1 MKDQLLG
8 RQCLTHH
15 FIGSAEEV
23 PVKKSLLTLLALTVL
38 SGISI
43 TPSAHAFA
51 EEIREIETVIE
62 KTVGTKVLWSNGH
75 SLCKRNTYGF
85 YHPAKDVV
93 VMCQENHKYDYHQLV
108 ATLKHEGWHAVQ
120 YKCNNNRAALSD
132 ELIRK
137 HMDSRT
143 SDVLHSYPHKQHR
156 SEAEA
161 RIVEKIPTANWIQ
174 GVKIYCS

>member
-1 MKDQLLG
+1 MKKCLL
-8 RQCLTHH
+8 Q
-15 FIGSAEEV
+15 
-23 PVKKSLLTLLALTVL
+23 LLALTVL

-43 TPSAHAFA
+43 TPSAHAFT
-51 EEIREIETVIE
+51 EEIRDIESVIE

-75 SLCKRNTYGF
+75 SLCKSNLYGF
-85 YHPAKDVV
+85 YNPAKDVV
-93 VMCQENHKYDYHQLV
+93 VMCQGNHRHDYGELV
-108 ATLKHEGWHAVQ
+108 GTLKHEGWHAVQ
-120 YKCNNNRAALSD
+120 NKCNNNRAALSD

-137 HMDSRT
+137 HMDTRT

-161 RIVEKIPTANWIQ
+161 RVVERIPTANWIQ